1 MEAPDLEQDRW
12 DVAADQVLRHVGA
25 AEVVANGAV
34 VNEAVRIAAIEK
46 ARQWNEVESTINNVL
61 TEHMDSTMRLKFN
74 SSTAYTSIYRRFRAF
89 ELSLHHDSGHTV
101 DSIQGELK
109 TDYFTQALT
118 MSPFN
123 NGLKNLFKQ
132 NKFTKI
138 SEVVLHLQEEAAQ
151 ADLARARHEAYLRP
165 GPAGANDD
173 MAPRAN
179 RLDSPCPCT
188 RGERCPQLKNDRHCL
203 QCTKCQ
209 YYGHHSKRCSPAIQE
224 ICKKYQGAPKH
235 SERRNSLRT

>member
-1 MEAPDLEQDRW
+1 MSLPTKYYAMSVLKMS
-12 DVAADQVLRHVGA
+12 DQLRHEVVA
-25 AEVVANGAV
+25 PQVPAEVVTNGAV
-34 VNEAVRIAAIEK
+34 MNEAVRIAAIEK

-109 TDYFTQALT
+109 RIVQGSHFTQALT

-151 ADLARARHEAYLRP
+151 ADLARARHEAIFDLDP
-165 GPAGANDD
+165 QELMT

-188 RGERCPQLKNDRHCL
+188 RGERCPN
-203 QCTKCQ
+203 
-209 YYGHHSKRCSPAIQE
+209 SK
-224 ICKKYQGAPKH
+224 
-235 SERRNSLRT
+235 